1 MAETVKKAAA
11 KKPAA
16 KKVATEETV
25 VKAAAPAK
33 KAPAKKAA
41 PKKTEAAAKS
51 VSEHEIARLAH
62 QFWLERGGFH
72 GGHFED
78 WTRAE
83 KTLRG

>member
-1 MAETVKKAAA
+1 MAETVKKATT

-16 KKVATEETV
+16 KKVAAEETV
-25 VKAAAPAK
+25 GLKAAAE
-33 KAPAKKAA
+33 KAPAKKKAA
-41 PKKTEAAAKS
+41 PKKVAEVKAS
-51 VSEHEIARLAH
+51 VSDHEIARLAH

-83 KTLRG
+83 RVLRG